1 MYFKGIFYKFVI
13 LVLRWE
19 WIHMLAFCKCIFII
33 IEFNP
38 DQWNTAC
45 SKNPVGTHS
54 HSFSHTWAQKN
65 IIRALYTQSVSLS
78 SLLSLVS
85 LISHTHTLIH
95 TWGEHED
102 LSLYQLYFWYLR
114 RDVLCLLSK
123 MLLLHCSLFPDYRLG
138 QGSNKTYV
146 HESHVLKINAG
157 NDFVVT
163 RY

>member
-85 LISHTHTLIH
+85 LSSHTHTH
-95 TWGEHED
+95 TH
-102 LSLYQLYFWYLR
+102 LR
-114 RDVLCLLSK
+114 RAWGSLSVSAVFLVFETWCTLLVIQNVTAA
-123 MLLLHCSLFPDYRLG
+123 LLLVSRLQTG
-138 QGSNKTYV
+138 TRVKQNV
-146 HESHVLKINAG
+146 CAL
-157 NDFVVT
+157 VT
-163 RY
+163 CVKN